1 MLFKEQ
7 QGTMGRVSHRQK
19 NHLKPKKKD
28 LEDNVQSL
36 IDLEDDLTP
45 LNDFAHVG
53 ELLEEVVRD
62 QNSPNYPSTIG
73 GGANK

>member
-1 MLFKEQ
+1 MTYL
-7 QGTMGRVSHRQK
+7 
-19 NHLKPKKKD
+19 PP
-28 LEDNVQSL
+28 L
-36 IDLEDDLTP
+36 I
-45 LNDFAHVG
+45 DFAHVG